1 MKFCSLGSGSKGNC
15 FYVSDGG
22 TGILVDAGLPVR
34 TLTERL
40 SQAGVALEAIT
51 ALLFTHDHCD
61 HYQGVAGL
69 LRKHPSLALYAN
81 EGTADGIERAFPRV
95 SFAWRIF
102 ESRTSFDIGPL
113 KVTPFPVPHNAA
125 DPVGFTVAAQG
136 RKLGIATDLGCAA
149 PSLLESLAD
158 CHALILESNYDYD
171 MLMASGRPWSVRS
184 RIAGLRGHLSN
195 ADASACIQ
203 AMCPNGLHT
212 LLLGHISDACN
223 TVYSAHSSMAT
234 ALAKVGLTHVTLACL
249 RQEEVSQVYEV

>member
-113 KVTPFPVPHNAA
+113 KVTHPSPCPITRLIPSVSPSPLKAA
-125 DPVGFTVAAQG
+125 SWV
-136 RKLGIATDLGCAA
+136 
-149 PSLLESLAD
+149 LL
-158 CHALILESNYDYD
+158 
-171 MLMASGRPWSVRS
+171 P
-184 RIAGLRGHLSN
+184 
-195 ADASACIQ
+195 
-203 AMCPNGLHT
+203 T
-212 LLLGHISDACN
+212 SDAQRPHFWSRWQ
-223 TVYSAHSSMAT
+223 TAMHSSLKAT
-234 ALAKVGLTHVTLACL
+234 TIMTC
-249 RQEEVSQVYEV
+249 